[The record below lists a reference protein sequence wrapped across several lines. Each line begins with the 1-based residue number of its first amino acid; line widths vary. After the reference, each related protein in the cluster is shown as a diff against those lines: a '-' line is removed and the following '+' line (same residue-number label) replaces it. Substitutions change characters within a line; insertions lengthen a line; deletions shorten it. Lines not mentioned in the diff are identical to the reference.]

1 MLEYKYIYILLI
13 LIGYIYA
20 ETINV
25 NIQTWDELINYKPAN
40 KDDEYVFHLEK
51 IVTAN
56 VDIGDMLSQYKKIKI
71 IGSGSVKRIY
81 CTGTEISSLFKF
93 TSSSEPL
100 DFTLQNIQFK
110 ACKYPQ
116 VIMEG
121 QNVSVNLISVEFSQN
136 TDSAIQATSV
146 KSVKIE
152 NCKFSGNK
160 KGTKPQIYV
169 ENKNNQRTL
178 ITIND
183 TEGKENTNDIK
194 DVTSSGG
201 WGYFSNSQ
209 IVFDNIISD
218 GNKSDNN
225 GAVFNIRNCTGT
237 IKNSVFK
244 NSNFGGKGII
254 YHYYSVIDIF
264 NTTFKDNTGYAC
276 GLYYVYGTTSDP
288 LDKYQPSN
296 LHNCRFEGNR
306 GVDTQRAGA
315 IYLEGAQTVNIYDSV
330 FKDLIV
336 NARGGC
342 FQVNGISKITTT
354 NCHFEKVYA
363 ADAGAVFNSGYDS
376 HVEVRNCYF
385 KDIYANTGAIINS
398 NSGNTILVEDTYVE
412 ASFSLKALFYM
423 VEYNTKTF
431 AKYNNITIVDSIGT
445 EGLLYLYKNSY
456 ENSDVEFVVTNSKF
470 INNGHKSLSASFA
483 TNTNSV
489 SVSAPMINISDVGQS
504 TVLIDNCDFIGNKVD
519 VKTGIGGVLSLNLS
533 RKKPLVFSNLR
544 FINNT
549 VDANGGGLYVG
560 PLDSEDAIIDI
571 KFHNLYFEGNKAT
584 GSGGGLYID
593 NIKPNEYDIFRS
605 FELKNFTFI
614 NNYAGECGGGMVVQ
628 TDLFK
633 DTVLEDFIFKGNY
646 AEVGGGAYYTN
657 SLESTPKFLPDPPF
671 TEGDSSGFGR
681 FLSSEPSK
689 FEFKGTFENN
699 LEIYSGKELKSYT
712 FELLDAWNNLYVSEN
727 VFSNVKTL
735 TFLAIKIIDEEEYIN
750 YGDKQSENAIIRGNT
765 FELFDQGV
773 CQLDQFK
780 IYGKPGIYYL
790 VFYIPL
796 SGHNNLVHQNLTARV
811 NITDCNSRTT
821 GLYPIQSEVDSR
833 FEECST
839 PKCEGNFECKNKGNC
854 IKPPELVNPDDE
866 KDAYCE
872 CQAGWRGP
880 TCEEPD
886 YYDWKSASTIFNITN
901 IVLILVLILCGVAI
915 IINKQKLLFSTSY
928 PWLLLIC
935 DFICI
940 FALCSIF
947 FFDTDPSPSMCII
960 YPFIHYISFIGLW
973 GIIMFIF
980 YKSKTIV
987 ALPTKS
993 NSTSAQIS
1001 IRQSFFIQST
1011 NNNNN
1016 NNTANPDN
1024 LSKGDKLEPQKQS
1037 NQDFSISLLET
1048 QSRIR
1053 EEFIHLV
1060 LTIIF
1065 SVAYIIFIS
1074 VWLILAVIK
1083 QNEIDPTTHE
1093 IFKTDN
1099 LSNGEIVKICK
1110 VNYLE
1115 PVTYIQLFLLLF
1127 GITFTNRKW
1136 SLGGYHID
1144 LRHFAFGMAN
1154 WILCGPF
1161 ITIITFTMMNDNPS
1175 AQLSL
1180 YRVSIMLSM
1189 TPIIPI
1195 IVVPKL
1201 LLIND
1206 KNVNTD
1212 DYSTFAIPFSEK
1224 QVSKLTSNY
1233 NSEVSNSQTGTGAAS
1248 SFNQGRGSGA
1258 DSYI

>member
-1 MLEYKYIYILLI
+1 MLEYKYILCIFLF
-13 LIGYIYA
+13 LIGCIYA
-20 ETINV
+20 KVVEVKIEK
-25 NIQTWDELINYKPAN
+25 WDEFKDYKPAN
-40 KDDEYVFHLEK
+40 KDDEYVFLLSSK
-51 IVTAN
+51 TLNAN
-56 VDIGDMLSQYKKIKI
+56 SDSTDVLSQYKKIKI
-71 IGSGSVKRIY
+71 KGDGQKTRIY
-81 CTGTEISSLFKF
+81 CTDSSSAPVLFKF
-93 TSSSEPL
+93 TSNAEEF
-100 DFTLQNIQFK
+100 DFTLENVLINSCPY
-110 ACKYPQ
+110 AQ
-116 VIMEG
+116 VVMEG
-121 QNVSVNLISVEFSQN
+121 PNVKVTLKDIDFKQNK
-136 TDSAIQATSV
+136 DSAIQATSV
-146 KSVKIE
+146 KSVTIN
-152 NCKFSGNK
+152 NCLFSKSTKGN
-160 KGTKPQIYV
+160 KPQIYI
-169 ENKNNQRTL
+169 ENKNNFSTL
-178 ITIND
+178 IKISD
-183 TEGKENTNDIK
+183 TKGIENTNDIK
-194 DVTSSGG
+194 DVTASGG
-201 WGYFSNSQ
+201 WGYFSNSE
-209 IVFDNIISD
+209 IDFSNITSD

-237 IKNSVFK
+237 IKDSVFENSVF
-244 NSNFGGKGII
+244 NGKGVI
-254 YHYYSVIDIF
+254 YHYYSIINIYNTIF
-264 NTTFKDNTGYAC
+264 RNNVGSAA
-276 GLYYVYGTTSDP
+276 GLHYVYGTTSDP
-288 LDKYQPSN
+288 LDKYKPSN
-296 LHNCRFEGNR
+296 LYDCVFEGNHL
-306 GVDTQRAGA
+306 VDTQRAGA
-315 IYLEGAQTVNIYDSV
+315 IHAEGAQTVNIYNTI
-330 FKDLIV
+330 FRDLQT

-342 FQVNGISKITTT
+342 FQVNGISKITVTD
-354 NCHFEKVYA
+354 CIFDSIFA
-363 ADAGAVFNSGYDS
+363 SDAGAVFNS
-376 HVEVRNCYF
+376 VKN
-385 KDIYANTGAIINS
+385 IYASCGAIVNS
-398 NSGNTILVEDTYVE
+398 NSGNTILVEDTYIE
-412 ASFSLKALFYM
+412 GSFSQKALFYM
-423 VEYNTKTF
+423 IEYNTKTF
-431 AKYNNITIVDSIGT
+431 AKFNNITIVDSICKD
-445 EGLLYLYKNSY
+445 GLLYLYKNSY
-456 ENSDVEFVVTNSKF
+456 ENSDVEFVVTNSTFK
-470 INNGHKSLSASFA
+470 NNGHNKLSATFSSSA
-483 TNTNSV
+483 QPVTE
-489 SVSAPMINISDVGQS
+489 SAPMINISDVGQS
-504 TVLIDNCDFIGNKVD
+504 TVLIDNCDFIGNNVN
-519 VKTGIGGVLSLNLS
+519 VQTGIGGVLSLNLS

-549 VDANGGGLYVG
+549 VAANGGGLYVG
-560 PLDSEDAIIDI
+560 PLDSEDAIIDM

-605 FELKNFTFI
+605 FEMKNLTFI

-628 TDLFK
+628 SDIFK
-633 DTVLEDFIFKGNY
+633 DTVFENFVFKGNY
-646 AEVGGGAYYTN
+646 AKVGGGAYYTN
-657 SLESTPKFLPDPPF
+657 NLDSTPKFYPDPPY
-671 TEGDSSGFGR
+671 TEGDSAGFGR
-681 FLSSEPSK
+681 FISSEPSK
-689 FEFKGTFENN
+689 FEFKGNFENN

-750 YGDKQSENAIIRGNT
+750 YGDTQSTNAIIRGNT

-796 SGHNNLVHQNLTARV
+796 SGHSNLVHQNLTARV
-811 NITDCNSRTT
+811 NITDCNSRST
-821 GLYPIQSEVDSR
+821 GLYPIMSEVAPG
-833 FEECST
+833 FEECAS
-839 PKCEGNFECKNKGNC
+839 PKCEGEFECLNKGNC
-854 IKPPELVNPDDE
+854 IKPPELADPENGDPF
-866 KDAYCE
+866 CE
-872 CQAGWRGP
+872 CLTGNKGP
-880 TCEEPD
+880 V
-886 YYDWKSASTIFNITN
+886 K
-901 IVLILVLILCGVAI
+901 
-915 IINKQKLLFSTSY
+915 KLLFSTSY
-928 PWLLLIC
+928 PELLLVC
-935 DFICI
+935 DVVCI
-940 FALCSIF
+940 FGLCSIF
-947 FFDTDPSPSMCII
+947 FFNTEPDTSMCII
-960 YPFIHYISFIGLW
+960 YPLIHYVSFIGLW

-987 ALPTKS
+987 ALPNKS

-1016 NNTANPDN
+1016 NNTANQEN
-1024 LSKGDKLEPQKQS
+1024 ISKTDKSEPQKQS

-1065 SVAYIIFIS
+1065 SFAYIIFII
-1074 VWLILAVIK
+1074 VWLILAFVNK
-1083 QNEIDPTTHE
+1083 KDYKEN
-1093 IFKTDN
+1093 K
-1099 LSNGEIVKICK
+1099 LSNGEVVAVCS

-1195 IVVPKL
+1195 IVIPKL
-1201 LLIND
+1201 LLIKD
-1206 KNVNTD
+1206 KNVNID
-1212 DYSTFAIPFSEK
+1212 EYSTFAIPFSEK

-1248 SFNQGRGSGA
+1248 SFNQGRGSGV

>member
-1 MLEYKYIYILLI
+1 MLKYLFIFLFLFKYIYASSTVHISTWKELIEYKPENKNEEYIFILDKN
-13 LIGYIYA
+13 IYA
-20 ETINV
+20 T
-25 NIQTWDELINYKPAN
+25 
-40 KDDEYVFHLEK
+40 DDPG
-51 IVTAN
+51 
-56 VDIGDMLSQYKKIKI
+56 DILSQYKKIKI
-71 IGSGSVKRIY
+71 KSENDQKRIY
-81 CTGTEISSLFKF
+81 CIGTDLTALFKF
-93 TSSSEPL
+93 SSTTDEL
-100 DFTLQNIQFK
+100 EFTLENAKLIS
-110 ACKYPQ
+110 CKYPQ
-116 VIMEG
+116 VVMEG
-121 QNVSVNLISVEFSQN
+121 QNVKVNLINIEFSQN
-136 TDSAIQATSV
+136 QDSAIQATSV
-146 KSVKIE
+146 KSVIIK
-152 NCKFSGNK
+152 NCTFSKNK
-160 KGTKPQIYV
+160 KGNKPQIYI
-169 ENKNNQRTL
+169 ENKNNDKTL
-178 ITIND
+178 VTMDNCIGTD
-183 TEGKENTNDIK
+183 NTNDIK

-201 WGYFSNSQ
+201 WGYFSNSELK
-209 IVFDNIISD
+209 FSNILSI

-225 GAVFNIRNCTGT
+225 GAVFNIRYCNGT
-237 IKNSVFK
+237 IKNSEFK

-254 YHYYSVIDIF
+254 YHYCNIY
-264 NTTFKDNTGYAC
+264 NTTFHDNQGYGC
-276 GLYYVYGTTSDP
+276 GLYYVYGTTSDS
-288 LDKYQPSN
+288 LEKYAPSN
-296 LHNCRFEGNR
+296 LYNCKFENNR
-306 GVDTQRAGA
+306 GIDTQRAGA
-315 IYLEGAQTVNIYDSV
+315 IYLEGAQTVNIYDSIFRNITV
-330 FKDLIV
+330 I
-336 NARGGC
+336 ARGGC
-342 FQVNGISKITTT
+342 FQVNGISKITTN
-354 NCHFEKVYA
+354 NCYFDSIFA
-363 ADAGAVFNSGYDS
+363 SDAGAIFNSGYDS
-376 HVEVRNCYF
+376 HVEVKNCYF
-385 KDIYANTGAIINS
+385 KNVYANTGAIINS

-412 ASFSLKALFYM
+412 GSFSQKALFYM

-431 AKYNNITIVDSIGT
+431 AKYNNLTIVDSIGS

-456 ENSDVEFVVTNSKF
+456 ENSDVEFTVTNSTFK
-470 INNGHKSLSASFA
+470 NNGNKPISTTISG
-483 TNTNSV
+483 NTASV

-504 TVLIDNCDFIGNKVD
+504 TVLIDNCDFIGNTVNIQ
-519 VKTGIGGVLSLNLS
+519 TGIGGVLSLNLS
-533 RKKPLVFSNLR
+533 RKKPLIFSNLR

-549 VDANGGGLYVG
+549 VNANGGGLYVG
-560 PLDSEDAIIDI
+560 SLDSEDAIIDM
-571 KFHNLYFEGNKAT
+571 KFHNLYFEGNRAT

-593 NIKPNEYDIFRS
+593 NIRPNEYDIFRS
-605 FELKNFTFI
+605 FDLKNFTFI
-614 NNYAGECGGGMVVQ
+614 NNYAEECGGGMVVQ
-628 TDLFK
+628 SDIFK
-633 DTVLEDFIFKGNY
+633 DTVLENFIFKGNY
-646 AEVGGGAYYTN
+646 AKVGGGAYYTSN
-657 SLESTPKFLPDPPF
+657 LESTPKFLPDPPY
-671 TEGDSSGFGR
+671 TEGDSAGFGR

-699 LEIYSGKELKSYT
+699 LEIYSGKELKSFT
-712 FELLDAWNNLYVSEN
+712 FELLDAWNSLYVSDN

-750 YGDKQSENAIIRGNT
+750 YGDTQSTNAIIRGNT

-780 IYGKPGIYYL
+780 IYGKPGVYYL

-796 SGHNNLVHQNLTARV
+796 SGHSNLVHQNLTARV
-811 NITDCNSRTT
+811 TITDCNSKVT
-821 GLYPIQSEVDSR
+821 GLYPITSEVAPE
-833 FEECST
+833 FQECST
-839 PKCEGNFECKNKGNC
+839 PKCEGEYSCLNKGNC
-854 IKPPELVNPDDE
+854 IKPPELVDPNDPDD
-866 KDAYCE
+866 AFCE
-872 CQAGWRGP
+872 CQAGWKGP
-880 TCEEPD
+880 ICNDKD
-886 YYDWKSASTIFNITN
+886 YYEWKSANTIFNITTIILI
-901 IVLILVLILCGVAI
+901 IVLIICGAAI
-915 IINKQKLLFSTSY
+915 IINKNKLLFSTSY

-935 DFICI
+935 DIVCI
-940 FALCSIF
+940 LALCSIF
-947 FFDTDPSPSMCII
+947 FFRTEPNASMCLV
-960 YPFIHYISFIGLW
+960 YPLIHYISFICLW
-973 GIIMFIF
+973 GMIMFIF
-980 YKSKTIV
+980 YKSKLIV

-1011 NNNNN
+1011 NNNTTNQ
-1016 NNTANPDN
+1016 DN
-1024 LSKGDKLEPQKQS
+1024 ISKGDKLEPQKQS

-1048 QSRIR
+1048 QSRMR
-1053 EEFIHLV
+1053 EEFIHLI

-1074 VWLILAVIK
+1074 VWLILAVVK
-1083 QNEIDPTTHE
+1083 QNNGVENESH
-1093 IFKTDN
+1093 
-1099 LSNGEIVKICK
+1099 LSNGEIVKTCK

-1248 SFNQGRGSGA
+1248 SFNQGRGSGV